1 MILSD
6 FDLNNAIKTN
16 RLVVKPFLKEI
27 VRENGLDL
35 RLSDEIAYHKE
46 LKDSFVLDPE
56 NKDHVEKSYI
66 VEKNKKEFVIN
77 PHQQVLLST
86 LEYLELPEDL
96 VGLVELRSTWARHGF
111 SLPPT
116 IIDAGFK
123 GTITLEVINNAPFKI
138 LLRPKYRFAHV
149 IFIKTNN
156 IVSDSYKGSYL
167 NQIGIKIPKIIK

>member
-35 RLSDEIAYHKE
+35 RLSDEIAYHNDF
-46 LKDSFVLDPE
+46 KDHFVLDPE
-56 NKDHVEKSYI
+56 KKEHVEQSYK
-66 VEKNKKEFVIN
+66 VEKHKKSFIIN
-77 PHQQVLLST
+77 PNQQVLLST

-156 IVSDSYKGSYL
+156 KVSNTYKGTYL
-167 NQIGIKIPKIIK
+167 NQIGIKIPKQIK

>member
-6 FDLNNAIKTN
+6 FDLNNVIKTK

-27 VRENGLDL
+27 IRENGLDL
-35 RLSDEIAYHKE
+35 RLSNEIAYHND
-46 LKDSFVLDPE
+46 LDNSFILDPE
-56 NKDHVEKSYI
+56 KKEDIEKSYKI
-66 VEKNKKEFVIN
+66 EKNKKFFVIN
-77 PHQQVLLST
+77 PNQQVLLST

-96 VGLVELRSTWARHGF
+96 VGIVELRSTWARHGF

-149 IFIKTNN
+149 IFIKTDNKVVN
-156 IVSDSYKGSYL
+156 IYKGKYL
-167 NQIGIKIPKIIK
+167 NQMGIKIPKQI